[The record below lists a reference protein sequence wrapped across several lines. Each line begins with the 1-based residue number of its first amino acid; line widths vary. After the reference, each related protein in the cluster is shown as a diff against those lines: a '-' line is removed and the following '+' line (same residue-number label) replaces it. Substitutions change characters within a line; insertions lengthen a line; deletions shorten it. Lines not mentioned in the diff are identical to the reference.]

1 MNPDEHRLVTSIRRG
16 VHVEPPNFVRWFC
29 VSKITVDL
37 WLGGEAVCEN
47 SKDEGNDSEF
57 RHVGSFQVNSTP
69 RRHFGIAFHACTLEH
84 TRGLDSANLLY
95 LSQVSCCELLLLH
108 EGVDFAVEC
117 MEGASE
123 GVLA

>member
-1 MNPDEHRLVTSIRRG
+1 MIFRVPTRLATG
-16 VHVEPPNFVRWFC
+16 P
-29 VSKITVDL
+29 
-37 WLGGEAVCEN
+37 
-47 SKDEGNDSEF
+47 
-57 RHVGSFQVNSTP
+57 
-69 RRHFGIAFHACTLEH
+69 
-84 TRGLDSANLLY
+84 RGLDSANLLY

>member
-1 MNPDEHRLVTSIRRG
+1 MN
-16 VHVEPPNFVRWFC
+16 C
-29 VSKITVDL
+29 
-37 WLGGEAVCEN
+37 
-47 SKDEGNDSEF
+47 
-57 RHVGSFQVNSTP
+57 
-69 RRHFGIAFHACTLEH
+69 
-84 TRGLDSANLLY
+84 RGLDSANLLY